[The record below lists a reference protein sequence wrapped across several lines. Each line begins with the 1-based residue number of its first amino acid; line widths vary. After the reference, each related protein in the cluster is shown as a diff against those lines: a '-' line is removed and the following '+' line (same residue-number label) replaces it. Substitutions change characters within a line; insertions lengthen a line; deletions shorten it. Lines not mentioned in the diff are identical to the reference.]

1 MEADL
6 NSFEE
11 SHRLIEW
18 TGEPMSGAP
27 AIMPPIGRIL
37 YTCKSSDVARLRIL
51 FEASSCRT
59 WPNGLG
65 RPSFDPDDS
74 LPQHGTKSE

>member
-27 AIMPPIGRIL
+27 QIM
-37 YTCKSSDVARLRIL
+37 L

-59 WPNGLG
+59 RPNGLG
-65 RPSFDPDDS
+65 RPSFDPGDS
-74 LPQHGTKSE
+74 LPQLGTKSE